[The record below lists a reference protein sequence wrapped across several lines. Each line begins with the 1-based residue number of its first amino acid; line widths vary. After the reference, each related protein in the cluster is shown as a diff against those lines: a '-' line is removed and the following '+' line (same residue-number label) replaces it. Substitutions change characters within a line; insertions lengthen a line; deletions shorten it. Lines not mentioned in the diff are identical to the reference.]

1 MTEADPDPATRDDE
15 PRVPD
20 DERTARAD
28 TPSVRLEPATWAGRE
43 WVVSLLDRAG
53 LPTADLEAD
62 APRED
67 GPALFVVV
75 ADEGRVGCIGIER
88 ADDVALL
95 RSAAVVERHRGEGY
109 GTAAVRALEREA
121 GEAGVETL
129 YLLTTT
135 AAPFFERLGYETVD
149 RAAIPVE
156 LEGSREVSDLCPE
169 SATVQRKSL

>member
-1 MTEADPDPATRDDE
+1 MSDVDPDQATRDE
-15 PRVPD
+15 PRIPD
-20 DERTARAD
+20 DERSPQD
-28 TPSVRLEPATWAGRE
+28 GTPSVRLEPATGAGRE
-43 WVVSLLDRAG
+43 WVVSLLDRTG
-53 LPTADLEAD
+53 LPTADLTAD
-62 APRED
+62 VTRED

-75 ADEGRVGCIGIER
+75 ADGRRVGCIGIER
-88 ADDVALL
+88 VDDVALL
-95 RSAAVVERHRGEGY
+95 RSAAVVDGYRGEGY

-121 GEAGVETL
+121 SEAGVETL